1 LVTELLTYAEAGERM
16 RVSART
22 VRRLVHDRMLAVTV
36 VRGRGKFV
44 TAAEVERYLV
54 ERTRGRVA

>member
-1 LVTELLTYAEAGERM
+1 VTDLITLDEAGR
-16 RVSART
+16 RLGGISRRT
-22 VRRLVHDRMLAVTV
+22 VDRLCADGSLRKVK
-36 VRGRGKFV
+36 VRGSSFV